1 MKHPRIIV
9 TALALSAAG
18 LVALTQDE
26 GYTDQAVRPLPTD
39 RPTYGFGSTW
49 RPDGTPVQM
58 GDTIRPPQALALT
71 LREVRKGETTLH
83 RCVTAPL
90 TQGEFDSLVSLAY
103 NVGAGAVCNS
113 TMVRLHNAGQH
124 AQACAEFD
132 RWVYFQGR
140 DCRDPA
146 HRCGGLPKRRATERA
161 MCEGGTS
168 PHGGT
173 ITAAAATPKAAP

>member
-1 MKHPRIIV
+1 
-9 TALALSAAG
+9 
-18 LVALTQDE
+18 
-26 GYTDQAVRPLPTD
+26 
-39 RPTYGFGSTW
+39 
-49 RPDGTPVQM
+49 VQI

-71 LREVRKGETTLH
+71 LREVRKGETALH

-90 TQGEFDSLVSLAY
+90 TQGEFDSLISLAY
-103 NVGAGAVCNS
+103 NVGADAVCRS

-161 MCEGGTS
+161 MCEGR
-168 PHGGT
+168 P
-173 ITAAAATPKAAP
+173 

>member
-49 RPDGTPVQM
+49 RPDGSPVQM
-58 GDTIRPPQALALT
+58 GDTIRPAQALALT

-103 NVGAGAVCNS
+103 NVGASAVCNS

-146 HRCGGLPKRRATERA
+146 HRCAGLPKRRATERA
-161 MCEGGTS
+161 MCEGGATDGS
-168 PHGGT
+168 T
-173 ITAAAATPKAAP
+173 VTASAANPKATP